1 MTVPQ
6 ADTFAKARRF
16 VRERGAGIA
25 VEALFNFILPL
36 VVYDLAKPHLG
47 EVGALLASSIPP
59 IVWSLFLLVRDRRVD
74 ALSIL
79 VLAGIALSLLA
90 FVGGG
95 SVKVLQ
101 LRERLV
107 TVLIGLVFLGSAAI
121 GKPLIYELARAT
133 MKRRSSSELEE
144 FEGLRDNIYFRR
156 SMTVMTLVW
165 GFGLVG
171 EAAVSVALV
180 FTLSVHDYLIAG
192 PILGYGASGA
202 LGLWTFLYVREKR
215 RLGAARRAAEEDA
228 ARAAA
233 NPPP

>member
-6 ADTFAKARRF
+6 ADTIAKARRF

-36 VVYDLAKPHLG
+36 VVYDLTKPHLG
-47 EVGALLASSIPP
+47 EVGGLLTSSGPP
-59 IVWSLFLLVRDRRVD
+59 IAWSLFLLARDRRVD

-90 FVGGG
+90 FLGGG
-95 SVKVLQ
+95 SVKLLQ

-133 MKRRSSSELEE
+133 MRRRSSSELEE
-144 FEGLRDNIYFRR
+144 FEGLRDNVHFRR
-156 SMTVMTLVW
+156 AMTVMTVVW

-192 PILGYGASGA
+192 PILGYGTSGA
-202 LGLWTFLYVREKR
+202 LGLWTFLYSREKR
-215 RLGAARRAAEEDA
+215 RLGAARQAAAEEA
-228 ARAAA
+228 ARATA
-233 NPPP
+233 NRPL